1 MIPVLIEYSNSEWG
15 FPQRDIDPA
24 LKGDVYHRKN
34 AQAIYSL
41 FLRNKTSWGITG
53 YRDFAIVRD
62 YSRGEN
68 DVNQYKS
75 WLLNDGLS
83 DGAETNFTVFDDTP
97 VGRVVKREG
106 WMNIM
111 WQNVSPAPAIMNAI
125 HGMFDKLDY
134 DIYCDTIDSN
144 SQELKEQQKY
154 VKLCEAKNADWQV
167 EYKRNAGIP
176 VDEDVILPKSPE
188 ELAMFEAQDGF
199 KLAIAKA
206 MQKLTRHS
214 MNISDWDGT
223 VRKKVVDDLV
233 VLNYGAVRD
242 YFDTE
247 DNKWKVKY
255 VDPARLVMQF
265 SNEYDYGDSEY
276 VGYFCY
282 WTISNLRDKLPLVP
296 ESQWQSLAKACYT
309 LYGNPRDRWQNFYSE
324 IDPTTGT
331 YRYDGFK
338 VPIFETEWIDTD
350 VQKKLYYRSFR
361 GRDSIIDLRYDS
373 PIRDLTEEAKKAGA
387 SQEVKMI
394 YKRVIRRCFWVLNTD
409 YVFDYGV
416 VPMASREGL
425 SKPQLSFHVEQLLQ
439 PSIMK
444 RAIPIL
450 DQISQLFLRWQN
462 SLAMM
467 IERGVAINT
476 SMLAQ
481 VTFGGQKLKPAEV
494 LKMYRQTGTLLYSYA
509 NTPSGMYSGGAAT
522 PVTPLDG
529 GLGARVQE
537 TMEAMQMQFTL
548 LEKLTGINL
557 LSIAT
562 PAGDPTKGNQDIA
575 MQVTTNVLKPI
586 LDAIFE
592 IKQSVST
599 SLMRRIQIGLRNS
612 DRQREAYGGIISPAD
627 MDAMLT
633 MEDEGVQ
640 YGISLKAKPDQRQK
654 AKFLEWIS
662 IALQNVREQ
671 RPGIDLPDAM
681 FFETALDR
689 GEDMY
694 ELVQQMRYIIS
705 KNKQEAQQQQAAVI
719 QQQAQANAQ
728 AEQSKQQGQMAVD
741 TNMNKGKAA
750 IEQMRQ
756 VGKDQLLT
764 KEYNYQFLKQLQQ
777 AADAEKGLQPA
788 NT

>member
-1 MIPVLIEYSNSEWG
+1 
-15 FPQRDIDPA
+15 
-24 LKGDVYHRKN
+24 
-34 AQAIYSL
+34 
-41 FLRNKTSWGITG
+41 
-53 YRDFAIVRD
+53 
-62 YSRGEN
+62 
-68 DVNQYKS
+68 
-75 WLLNDGLS
+75 
-83 DGAETNFTVFDDTP
+83 
-97 VGRVVKREG
+97 
-106 WMNIM
+106 
-111 WQNVSPAPAIMNAI
+111 MNAI

>member
-1 MIPVLIEYSNSEWG
+1 
-15 FPQRDIDPA
+15 
-24 LKGDVYHRKN
+24 
-34 AQAIYSL
+34 
-41 FLRNKTSWGITG
+41 
-53 YRDFAIVRD
+53 
-62 YSRGEN
+62 
-68 DVNQYKS
+68 
-75 WLLNDGLS
+75 
-83 DGAETNFTVFDDTP
+83 
-97 VGRVVKREG
+97 
-106 WMNIM
+106 
-111 WQNVSPAPAIMNAI
+111 
-125 HGMFDKLDY
+125 
-134 DIYCDTIDSN
+134 
-144 SQELKEQQKY
+144 
-154 VKLCEAKNADWQV
+154 
-167 EYKRNAGIP
+167 
-176 VDEDVILPKSPE
+176 
-188 ELAMFEAQDGF
+188 
-199 KLAIAKA
+199 
-206 MQKLTRHS
+206 
-214 MNISDWDGT
+214 
-223 VRKKVVDDLV
+223 
-233 VLNYGAVRD
+233 
-242 YFDTE
+242 
-247 DNKWKVKY
+247 
-255 VDPARLVMQF
+255 
-265 SNEYDYGDSEY
+265 

>member
-1 MIPVLIEYSNSEWG
+1 
-15 FPQRDIDPA
+15 
-24 LKGDVYHRKN
+24 
-34 AQAIYSL
+34 
-41 FLRNKTSWGITG
+41 
-53 YRDFAIVRD
+53 
-62 YSRGEN
+62 
-68 DVNQYKS
+68 
-75 WLLNDGLS
+75 
-83 DGAETNFTVFDDTP
+83 
-97 VGRVVKREG
+97 
-106 WMNIM
+106 
-111 WQNVSPAPAIMNAI
+111 
-125 HGMFDKLDY
+125 
-134 DIYCDTIDSN
+134 
-144 SQELKEQQKY
+144 
-154 VKLCEAKNADWQV
+154 
-167 EYKRNAGIP
+167 
-176 VDEDVILPKSPE
+176 
-188 ELAMFEAQDGF
+188 
-199 KLAIAKA
+199 
-206 MQKLTRHS
+206 
-214 MNISDWDGT
+214 
-223 VRKKVVDDLV
+223 
-233 VLNYGAVRD
+233 
-242 YFDTE
+242 
-247 DNKWKVKY
+247 
-255 VDPARLVMQF
+255 
-265 SNEYDYGDSEY
+265 
-276 VGYFCY
+276 
-282 WTISNLRDKLPLVP
+282 
-296 ESQWQSLAKACYT
+296 
-309 LYGNPRDRWQNFYSE
+309 
-324 IDPTTGT
+324 
-331 YRYDGFK
+331 
-338 VPIFETEWIDTD
+338 
-350 VQKKLYYRSFR
+350 
-361 GRDSIIDLRYDS
+361 
-373 PIRDLTEEAKKAGA
+373 
-387 SQEVKMI
+387 
-394 YKRVIRRCFWVLNTD
+394 
-409 YVFDYGV
+409 
-416 VPMASREGL
+416 
-425 SKPQLSFHVEQLLQ
+425 
-439 PSIMK
+439 
-444 RAIPIL
+444 
-450 DQISQLFLRWQN
+450 
-462 SLAMM
+462 
-467 IERGVAINT
+467 
-476 SMLAQ
+476 
-481 VTFGGQKLKPAEV
+481 
-494 LKMYRQTGTLLYSYA
+494 
-509 NTPSGMYSGGAAT
+509 MYSGGAAT